1 MNLLLLTYNNYHNR
15 LYKRETN
22 IVDYTD
28 ESPSSTSL
36 LDVNFNPDDGVNT
49 THVIGKGSISNE
61 YDYLV
66 VYDNSDNI
74 VSR

>member
-15 LYKRETN
+15 LYKRETS

-36 LDVNFNPDDGVNT
+36 LDVNFSPNDGVSA
-49 THVIGKGSISNE
+49 THVIGKGNISNE

-66 VYDNSDNI
+66 VYDDNNNI